1 MKLPAILANR
11 WARRGAVAAAGALL
25 LSAAA
30 VELTLRSGWFAEI
43 AHSRLET
50 KLEAVTGGAASI
62 ERFVF
67 NRRRFAFVAEGIELR
82 GREGGEAPPL
92 LSVRRA
98 ELQIRLDT
106 IFGRWIALESLRVV
120 EPRLSITVF
129 DDGSTNVPSP
139 RREPG
144 PDAAEP
150 PVLQALLDLAVNDL
164 RIEDGSLVWNG
175 RPYAASVQASDLI
188 VETAWRPSAREYA
201 IRLETGAFDWNVPAL
216 RGLSAPLAF
225 EAVLSGGGIAVTR
238 FEAINDAVR
247 VEASAA
253 LADFRRPS
261 FTADYRASAQI
272 GELARARGAA
282 HPRIN
287 GRLEIN
293 GEAAWQAETGA
304 VSYSG
309 EAACSEVVIGGSQET
324 VECRLRYDGGREGVA
339 LRDMRIAGL
348 AGELSAEGLIDGIA
362 SAPRLA
368 LRGAAAGFP
377 VSRLAAAAGMGALPW
392 NGLLRGAFEV
402 DGSSAADLA
411 ARMRF
416 EVEPAPS
423 AEGFPLEGGGE
434 ARYDGAASRF
444 EIAAARLRS
453 SNAAV
458 DFSVSWSASAGA
470 VLALEA
476 RSSAPGDLVP
486 LLRPLGAEAAA
497 PYLQNMGEMRLD
509 GRLSGSLPA
518 VDDWTFDGKLLAR
531 DVVIGGQHWESVSA
545 DALVAAAG
553 ADVRSAKLSDN
564 GGAIEVKGR
573 LPFNEMDGLQ
583 ADVSVKALDVGKAAA
598 AFGFEFPVAG
608 SLTADWSAS
617 GTLAAPEAAG
627 SLALTGAA
635 VAGEPFDRLTAAAAY
650 GADGFVLR
658 DALLVRGD
666 ARLRASASFA
676 PAGKRFEFALE
687 GADWPLEE
695 FALLRGRG
703 APLMGAAMF
712 DLQGAGRQ
720 GTRSE
725 MLRSLTLNGSW
736 EISGMRR
743 ADRDLGSWTGAVR
756 TIRDEIH
763 IEWLA
768 RMLGGEASG
777 ESVLAPVGAAGYE
790 GALRF
795 ENFETQAVAELLDLP
810 LSRIEGSIDGQAEYA
825 GKLGAPENFRLDGT
839 IDRFEAGLSGIGA
852 AAAEYRIANLFP
864 MRWSYAESMVRLDS
878 MTFNGSG
885 SDIEIDGAIAL
896 DGERAVDVVVDGRFN
911 LGLLESF
918 NPEIEAS
925 GSSNVNIEIG
935 GTINDIEIEGS
946 MAIVDGSLRT
956 AEFPNGLSSV
966 NGKIEFAGQRMKID
980 ELIASSGG
988 GSVRLSGAVTFGG
1001 GDGPEYRL
1009 QTAVDRVRLRYPAN
1023 IGSVFDGRL
1032 TLAGTSDRALL
1043 EGEVLVSRVTT
1054 ARDLTFGGLFASLRQ
1069 PARTQ
1074 AAGSALQ
1081 NVQLNVRVASIPNLA
1096 VETSLVRNVEAE
1108 IDLQVVGSAANPS
1121 LLGSVGIA
1129 QGTIEMLGTRY
1140 RVNRGEIDFVNPF
1153 RIEPVLNVE
1162 MESRVRGVD
1171 LALVLSGPLR
1181 KLNLNYRSDPPLPF
1195 NDLVNLVAVGRAPT
1209 VDPSLVSQQRVEQQ
1223 SLIQTGANNL
1233 LASTL
1238 ARPVSQRLQRFFGV
1252 SRLKVDPQIG
1262 GPEANPNARISTE
1275 QQIADNLTL
1284 IYSYDLSSAQQQ
1296 VVRIEWDPDRRW
1308 SFVVTRDENGLVGSD
1323 FLYKTRLP

>member
-1 MKLPAILANR
+1 MRLRALLANR
-11 WARRGAVAAAGALL
+11 WTRRGAVAAAGALL

-30 VELTLRSGWFAEI
+30 VELTLRSGWFVETVR
-43 AHSRLET
+43 SRLEA
-50 KLEAVTGGAASI
+50 KLEAATGGAASI
-62 ERFVF
+62 ERFAF

-82 GREGGEAPPL
+82 GNEGGESPPL

-98 ELQIRLDT
+98 ELQIRLDSL
-106 IFGRWIALESLRVV
+106 FGRWIALESLRVV

-139 RREPG
+139 RRESA

-150 PVLQALLDLAVNDL
+150 PVLQALLDLAVKDL
-164 RIEDGSLVWNG
+164 RIEDGALVWNG

-188 VETAWRPSAREYA
+188 VETAWRSSAREYA
-201 IRLETGAFDWNVPAL
+201 VRLETGAFDWNVPAL
-216 RGLSAPLAF
+216 PGLSAPLAV

-238 FEAINDAVR
+238 FEAVNDAVR
-247 VEASAA
+247 FEASGA
-253 LADFRRPS
+253 LSDFRRPS

-272 GELARARGAA
+272 GELARGAA
-282 HPRIN
+282 HPRID
-287 GRLEIN
+287 GRLEID
-293 GEAAWQAETGA
+293 GKAAWRAETGA

-309 EAACSEVVIGGSQET
+309 EVACSEVVIGGSQET

-339 LRDMRIAGL
+339 LRGMRIAGL
-348 AGELSAEGLIDGIA
+348 AGELSAEGRIDGIA

-368 LRGAAAGFP
+368 LRGSAAGFP

-392 NGLLRGAFEV
+392 NGSLRGAFEV
-402 DGSSAADLA
+402 EGSSAADLA

-444 EIAAARLRS
+444 EITAARLRS

-458 DFSVSWSASAGA
+458 DFSGSWSASAGA

-486 LLRPLGAEAAA
+486 LLRPLGVEAAA
-497 PYLQNMGEMRLD
+497 PYLQDMGEMRLD
-509 GRLSGSLPA
+509 GRLRGSLPA
-518 VDDWTFDGKLLAR
+518 VGDWTFDGKLLSR
-531 DVVIGGQHWESVSA
+531 DVVIGGQRWENVSA

-553 ADVRSAKLSDN
+553 ADVRSARLSDG
-564 GGAIEVKGR
+564 GGAVEVKGR

-583 ADVSVKALDVGKAAA
+583 ADVSVRALDVGKAAA
-598 AFGFEFPVAG
+598 AFGFEFPAAG
-608 SLTADWSAS
+608 SLTADWSVS

-627 SLALTGAA
+627 SLVLTGAA

-666 ARLRASASFA
+666 AQLRASASFA
-676 PAGKRFEFALE
+676 PAGQRFEFALE

-695 FALLRGRG
+695 FALLRGQG

-720 GTRSE
+720 GTRRE
-725 MLRSLTLNGSW
+725 MLSSLTLNGSW
-736 EISGMRR
+736 EVSGMRR

-756 TIRDEIH
+756 TVRGEIH

-777 ESVLAPVGAAGYE
+777 ESVLAPVGAAGYK
-790 GALRF
+790 GAFRF

-825 GKLGAPENFRLDGT
+825 GELGAPENFRLDGT

-885 SDIEIDGAIAL
+885 SDIEIDGAISL
-896 DGERAVDVVVDGRFN
+896 DGERAVDVAVDGRFN

-935 GTINDIEIEGS
+935 GTVNDIEIEGS

-980 ELIASSGG
+980 EWIASSGG
-988 GSVRLSGAVTFGG
+988 GSVRLSGAATFGG

-1009 QTAVDRVRLRYPAN
+1009 QAAVDRVRLRYPAN

-1121 LLGSVGIA
+1121 LLGSVGVA

-1275 QQIADNLTL
+1275 QQIADDLTL

-1296 VVRIEWDPDRRW
+1296 VVRIEWAPDRRW